1 MEIKMETNM
10 KSVRVNIGSGMF
22 KSDDVAPLNAIGG
35 SFSFFVGKDKI
46 EGSGENCFLK
56 VYLLGEN
63 KDEKI
68 DTIALPLYVEGAQKR
83 VFDVRQTA

>member
-1 MEIKMETNM
+1 METNM
-10 KSVRVNIGSGMF
+10 KSVRVNVESGMF
-22 KSDDVAPLNAIGG
+22 KSEVVATLDAIGG
-35 SFSFFVGKDKI
+35 NYSFFVRKDKI
-46 EGSGENCFLK
+46 ERSGENYFLK

-63 KDEKI
+63 NDEKI